1 MIYGSW
7 DINCSREIF
16 FVILGHFCHMASD
29 RCNCYFSFWTFFRP
43 FTTLTA
49 QKMKISKKLKK
60 HLEISSFY
68 TSVRELMIVCYC
80 SWDMVCDECYFFFIL
95 GYFSLSPF
103 PLTARK
109 IKISKKWKKKTLRDI
124 ILHTCIYQK
133 LWLDDVWFLRYGM
146 RWMDRQMDGHM
157 EKVTHRCGCPT

>member
-16 FVILGHFCHMASD
+16 FVILGHFCHMARD
-29 RCNCYFSFWTFFRP
+29 RCNCNFSFWTFFCP
-43 FTTLTA
+43 FTPLTA
-49 QKMKISKKLKK
+49 QKMKISKKSKK

-68 TSVRELMIVCYC
+68 TSVPELMIICHC
-80 SWDMVCDECYFFFIL
+80 SWDMVCDRCNFFFIL
-95 GYFSLSPF
+95 GFFPF
-103 PLTARK
+103 PLPPNSPK
-109 IKISKKWKKKTLRDI
+109 NKNFKKMKKKQKLRDII

-146 RWMDRQMDGHM
+146 RWMDRQTDGWAYG
-157 EKVTHRCGCPT
+157 KSDT